1 MYEPTTVK
9 AALTL
14 IDRDGFDSW
23 KINLFQFVDDFRRS
37 KNPSELVACKPD
49 SSFQRIEAL
58 AASTVQRLCWECD
71 LVPPL
76 WVYDVEALSRPWF
89 VSGVENLKAMAL
101 LESPSSFK
109 LRNLF
114 VLDNFLARA

>member
-9 AALTL
+9 SALIL

-23 KINLFQFVDDFRRS
+23 KIHLFQFVDDFRRS
-37 KNPSELVACKPD
+37 DNPYELVVRKPD

-58 AASTVQRLCWECD
+58 AASTVQRLCGECN
-71 LVPPL
+71 LVPPP
-76 WVYDVEALSRPWF
+76 WIYEVKALSLPWF

-101 LESPSSFK
+101 LESPAAFK

-114 VLDNFLARA
+114 VLENFLARA